1 MSISSAQPI
10 NTYDASNFLKHF
22 MPDKAA
28 FQELRRV
35 GSELFFAVAVE
46 QMYVHFTQAIP
57 PSRSTAHSLLYL
69 TSGTA
74 RMSIGT
80 ETYTIQ
86 PKQVLVVRAGQVY
99 SFQPGDQNTGFL
111 LHFHDDMLLGKTG
124 PADTSNPFE
133 FLQLWG
139 SPYIELDSQ
148 TAGFVECVLQ
158 RLVVEF
164 NTHELHYP
172 DILRAYLLALLH
184 ELSRAYSAAPTLPQ
198 STALTITNRFKQLVA
213 TSLKSTHVI
222 SEYANLLHIT
232 PNHLTKSVRTVTGK
246 SPTKWLEET
255 IVLEAKA
262 LLFQSTLS
270 VSEIASEVGMADP
283 SYFSRLFKKHT
294 GVSPLGFRRMIG
306 KS

>member
-1 MSISSAQPI
+1 MSTSSSQPI
-10 NTYDASNFLKHF
+10 STYDTSSFLKHF
-22 MPDKAA
+22 MQDSSA
-28 FQELRRV
+28 FSKLQRA
-35 GSELFFAVAVE
+35 GSEWFFVVAVE
-46 QMYVHFTQAIP
+46 QMYVRFTEAVP
-57 PSRSTAHSLLYL
+57 PSRATAHSCIYL

-74 RMSIGT
+74 RMSIGN

-86 PKQVLVVRAGQVY
+86 PGEVLVVRAGQVY
-99 SFQPGDQNTGFL
+99 SFQPGDKNTGFL

-124 PADTSNPFE
+124 SPDAPTAFE
-133 FLQLWG
+133 LLQFWG
-139 SPYIELDSQ
+139 RPYIELDSE
-148 TAGFVECVLQ
+148 TAGFVENLLR
-158 RLVVEF
+158 RLLAEF
-164 NTHELHYP
+164 STHELRYP

-184 ELSRAYSAAPTLPQ
+184 ELNRAYAATPTPPQ

-213 TSLKSTHVI
+213 TSLKSTHLV

-270 VSEIASEVGMADP
+270 VSEIASEVGVADP
-283 SYFSRLFKKHT
+283 SYFSRLFKKHA
-294 GVSPLGFRRMIG
+294 GVSPLVFRRMIDR
-306 KS
+306 S